1 MPPETARFPD
11 RLRRVRQTLLT
22 DNLEAL
28 LFLDMKNIRYL
39 TGFTGSDG
47 VFLLERH
54 QSLLLVDGRY
64 ITQAGLE
71 AGGVR
76 SFQYREK
83 LEGIAEIIAA
93 EAIKAVGFEA
103 AALSFEVYSK
113 LKEKVPALSLY
124 PLAGDLVN
132 IRAIKDE
139 GEIALL
145 KTAAATAS
153 RTLMAMQEFIRP
165 GLREE
170 EVALELEY
178 RMRQNGAAGASFP
191 TIVAAGANSALPH
204 ATPGSRKLAAGDALV
219 IDYGAVIEGYHS
231 DETCTFVLG
240 QVSARFKEVYGIVKT
255 AHDRAL
261 AAVKAGVSCAEIDH
275 IARGCLET
283 AGLGRFFSHGTGH
296 GIGLDVHEPPRIAAP
311 SQAILAA
318 GMVVTIEPGV
328 YLPGQWGI
336 RIEDAVLVREHD
348 CEALTNVPKNLTI
361 LH

>member
-1 MPPETARFPD
+1 MPLEAARYPD
-11 RLRRVRQTLLT
+11 RLRRVREVLLT
-22 DNLEAL
+22 DELEAL

-54 QSLLLVDGRY
+54 QSLLMVDGRY
-64 ITQAGLE
+64 TTQAGLE
-71 AGGVR
+71 AGGTSV
-76 SFQYREK
+76 FQYREK

-93 EAIKAVGFEA
+93 EALKVVGFEA
-103 AALSFEVYSK
+103 AALSFEVYGK
-113 LKEKVPALSLY
+113 LKEKLPQLILH

-139 GEIALL
+139 EEIALL
-145 KTAAATAS
+145 RAAASLAS
-153 RTLMAMQEFIRP
+153 RTLVGLQDFIRP
-165 GLREE
+165 GLRED

-178 RMRQNGAAGASFP
+178 RMRQNGAAGASFS
-191 TIVAAGANSALPH
+191 TIVAAGVNSALPH
-204 ATPGSRKLAAGDALV
+204 ATPGARKLAAGDALV
-219 IDYGAVIEGYHS
+219 IDYGAVIDGYHS

-240 QVSARFKEVYGIVKT
+240 QVTERFKEVYEIVKT
-255 AHDRAL
+255 SHDQAL

-275 IARGCLET
+275 IARNCIET

-296 GIGLDVHEPPRIAAP
+296 GIGLDVHEPPRIAPP

-328 YLPGQWGI
+328 YFPGEWGI
-336 RIEDAVLVREHD
+336 RIEDTVLVREHD
-348 CEALTNVPKNLTI
+348 CETLTGIPKNLTI
-361 LH
+361 LY

>member
-11 RLRRVRQTLLT
+11 RLRNVRQALLT
-22 DNLEAL
+22 DDLEAL

-64 ITQAGLE
+64 TTQAGLE

-76 SFQYREK
+76 VIQYRDK
-83 LEGIAEIIAA
+83 FEGIAEIIAG
-93 EAIKAVGFEA
+93 EALKTVGFEA

-113 LKEKVPALSLY
+113 LKEKIPAVGLH
-124 PLAGDLVN
+124 PLTGDSVN
-132 IRAIKDE
+132 IRIVKDE

-145 KTAAATAS
+145 RTAAATAS
-153 RTLMAMQEFIRP
+153 RVLVTMQEIIKP
-165 GLREE
+165 GLREDD
-170 EVALELEY
+170 VALELEH
-178 RMRQNGAAGASFP
+178 RMRQIGSSGASFP

-204 ATPGSRKLAAGDALV
+204 ATPGSRKLAAGDALI

-240 QVSARFKEVYGIVKT
+240 QVSAQFKEVYEIVKA

-261 AAVKAGVSCAEIDH
+261 AAVKAGVACAEIDR
-275 IARGCLET
+275 IARECIEA
-283 AGLGRFFSHGTGH
+283 AGWGRFFPHGTGH

-311 SQAILAA
+311 SQTILAA
-318 GMVVTIEPGV
+318 GMVVTVEPGI
-328 YLPGQWGI
+328 YFPGQWGI
-336 RIEDAVLVREHD
+336 RIEDTVLVREHD
-348 CEALTNVPKNLTI
+348 GEILTKVPKNLTI
-361 LH
+361 L